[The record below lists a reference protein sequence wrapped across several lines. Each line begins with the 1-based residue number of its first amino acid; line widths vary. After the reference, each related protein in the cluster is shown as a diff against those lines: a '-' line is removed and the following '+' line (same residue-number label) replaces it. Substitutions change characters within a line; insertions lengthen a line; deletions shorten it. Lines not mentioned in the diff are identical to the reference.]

1 MKRVLS
7 VFLVVAM
14 VMSLAACGSGKVRIT
29 TQESSKNAEASA
41 AESVSSESEDA
52 KVSQES
58 ELESDAENVSE
69 STPSVEDAFEEVLA
83 VDNDQCTIKITGIDS
98 DDIWGYTLKTYME
111 NKSSDKTYMFS
122 VESAS
127 INGVKAEP
135 GFATEIAAGKKSNE
149 EIHFSKDLS
158 NGKSLEA
165 QSVGDFTDIRLS
177 FIVYD
182 SEDWAADPVAKE
194 TVHVYPLGK
203 DKAVEFVRASK
214 DTDTVIVDNDDI
226 SVVVTNYDEGGF
238 WGYTAN
244 LYLVNK
250 TDKEFT
256 YSVEEVSVNGFMVDP
271 FWADSVCAGESAFS
285 SISWSDSAF
294 EENNITK
301 VEEIEMKLRVYDAE
315 DWSADAVYEEVV
327 ILKP

>member
-1 MKRVLS
+1 MYMKRVLS

-135 GFATEIAAGKKSNE
+135 GLRLKLLPEKSRMKRFIFRRIYLTGKVS
-149 EIHFSKDLS
+149 
-158 NGKSLEA
+158 
-165 QSVGDFTDIRLS
+165 RR
-177 FIVYD
+177 
-182 SEDWAADPVAKE
+182 
-194 TVHVYPLGK
+194 
-203 DKAVEFVRASK
+203 KA
-214 DTDTVIVDNDDI
+214 
-226 SVVVTNYDEGGF
+226 
-238 WGYTAN
+238 
-244 LYLVNK
+244 L
-250 TDKEFT
+250 
-256 YSVEEVSVNGFMVDP
+256 
-271 FWADSVCAGESAFS
+271 
-285 SISWSDSAF
+285 
-294 EENNITK
+294 
-301 VEEIEMKLRVYDAE
+301 
-315 DWSADAVYEEVV
+315 V
-327 ILKP
+327 ILRIFGFRL